1 MNILGKTAKTAEK
14 TWKLVANSEVKLSKS
29 QLSKTT
35 AVVFQSQFDDSKL
48 VARVTVANSYVDFTV
63 DYNCGL
69 EEGDCI
75 EPSSIRVYK
84 LTNGEKEI
92 TRLWGKAL

>member
-1 MNILGKTAKTAEK
+1 MNILGKAAKTAEK

-48 VARVTVANSYVDFTV
+48 IARVTVANSYIDFTV

-69 EEGDCI
+69 KKGDYI

-92 TRLWGKAL
+92 TRLRGKAL